1 MKTTKNTTREAA
13 IEAIIEYFRGN
24 EDVFNDCM
32 EELDSYNG
40 YLGDDRYCSMEDL
53 DEIFRETEPSELL
66 SRAFFGYDEDAW
78 TTDKYGNK
86 EYGAFNPNRDYFR
99 FNGYG
104 NLVSADYKD
113 YSAFLD
119 HYAVESMSENRSDI
133 YSIDDNNDLSA
144 LFDALEEADE
154 EADEENKE

>member
-1 MKTTKNTTREAA
+1 MKTTKNTTTREAA
-13 IEAIIEYFRGN
+13 IEAIIEYFREN

-40 YLGDDRYCSMEDL
+40 YLNDDRYYSMEEL
-53 DEIFRETEPSELL
+53 DEFFSESAPSELL
-66 SRAFFGYDEDAW
+66 QCAFFGHDEDDC
-78 TTDKYGNK
+78 TLDRYGNK

-113 YSAFLD
+113 YSACLD
-119 HYAVESMSENRSDI
+119 HYAVESMSENRSYID
-133 YSIDDNNDLSA
+133 SIDDNNDLAA
-144 LFDALEEADE
+144 LFDALEEDDE
-154 EADEENKE
+154 ESEE

>member
-13 IEAIIEYFRGN
+13 INAIIEYFREN
-24 EDVFNDCM
+24 EDVFTDCM

-40 YLGDDRYCSMEDL
+40 YLGDDRYSSMEEL
-53 DEIFRETEPSELL
+53 DELFSETAPSELL
-66 SRAFFGYDEDAW
+66 QRAFFGHDEDDW
-78 TTDKYGNK
+78 TLDRYGNK

-144 LFDALEEADE
+144 LFDALEEAEDE
-154 EADEENKE
+154 ESEE